1 MILSNLFTIAL
12 FSVFTIWIHFGE
24 QQLNWNINFFQ
35 SHLFHVPLT
44 LFGEWYHS
52 GIDNLYIFDILSF
65 SFFFFFFFSA
75 ETTPLEDVLKFK
87 TEFEAEYGTVHP
99 TFYQG
104 SYSQVHR
111 KFEIFKLF
119 QCWTTFSWQGD
130 LSQQRFALM
139 NYYLKYPSYP

>member
-44 LFGEWYHS
+44 LFGELYHS

-65 SFFFFFFFSA
+65 SFFFFFFFQ
-75 ETTPLEDVLKFK
+75 LKLP
-87 TEFEAEYGTVHP
+87 H
-99 TFYQG
+99 
-104 SYSQVHR
+104 
-111 KFEIFKLF
+111 
-119 QCWTTFSWQGD
+119 
-130 LSQQRFALM
+130 
-139 NYYLKYPSYP
+139 